1 MREASNK
8 IKWIAEARSLEGGR
22 LCCEGTLERKG
33 ETPRIYKN
41 QRLRFSGFLALSF
54 STCGA
59 RLQIGKPAIPSY
71 CIFQPSFCAVFPLWL
86 LLLWLRNKASLDKT
100 RPFLT
105 GVENDCPTVVDEA
118 EQVQHLP

>member
-59 RLQIGKPAIPSY
+59 RLQLGKPAIPSY
-71 CIFQPSFCAVFPLWL
+71 CIFQPSFGAVFPLWL
-86 LLLWLRNKASLDKT
+86 LLLWLAALVGPHSCCTTDGLLLRA
-100 RPFLT
+100 
-105 GVENDCPTVVDEA
+105 EA
-118 EQVQHLP
+118 EE